1 MIPAMRPMS
10 PMSLVAAGVLSA
22 TLLAS
27 SPLPS
32 APTLRFHGT
41 IEPVKSRM
49 VTVPRLTGTST
60 GPMVIV
66 QLAKAGTVVGRGDPV
81 VEFDRAAQIKTAHD
95 REAEYRDFVEQI
107 NKKRADQTTTR
118 AKDETELVQARN
130 ASRRAELDMLD
141 NDLIAPIKAEQNK
154 LVLEEARAKVT
165 QLRQTFDLKRRSEAA
180 DLRIL
185 EIQRDRALN
194 AWKHAETNAEKMR
207 IVSPIDGLVVLKT
220 IWKSGSFGEM
230 QEGEEVRAGQPI
242 LEIVDTSR
250 MRVRARISQAD
261 IEYVRLGRP
270 ARITLD
276 SYPSRQFAGRLDQ
289 LSVVGAT
296 SGLSSRVRTFLA
308 VFTIDGTDPHL
319 LPDLSAAVDVE
330 AIEPIDVVQAFR
342 PASNGSKD
350 PHSR

>member
-1 MIPAMRPMS
+1 MIAAMR
-10 PMSLVAAGVLSA
+10 LVLAALGVAA
-22 TLLAS
+22 LAAD
-27 SPLPS
+27 
-32 APTLRFHGT
+32 APAPVIRFHGT
-41 IEPVKSRM
+41 IEPVRSQM
-49 VTVPRLTGTST
+49 VTVPRLTGSGT

-66 QLAKAGTVVGRGDPV
+66 RLAKAGTVVRRGETL

-107 NKKRADQTTTR
+107 NKRRADQMAAR
-118 AKDETELVQARN
+118 AKDETEVVQADHAAR
-130 ASRRAELDMLD
+130 AAELDMLD
-141 NDLIAPIKAEQNK
+141 ADLIAPIKAEQNK
-154 LVLEEARAKVT
+154 LLLEEARAKIT
-165 QLRQTFDLKRRSEAA
+165 QLRQTFQLKRRSEAA
-180 DLRIL
+180 DVRIL

-194 AWKHAETNAEKMR
+194 AWKHAEANAEKMK

-230 QEGEEVRAGQPI
+230 QEGEEVRGGQPI
-242 LEIVDTSR
+242 LEVVDTSA
-250 MRVRARISQAD
+250 MRVRTRISQAD
-261 IEYVRLGRP
+261 VEFVSIGRP

-289 LSVVGAT
+289 LSVIGAT

-330 AIEPIDVVQAFR
+330 
-342 PASNGSKD
+342 PAVD
-350 PHSR
+350 PREK

>member
-1 MIPAMRPMS
+1 MIPAMR
-10 PMSLVAAGVLSA
+10 LVAVGM
-22 TLLAS
+22 LAAALFAD
-27 SPLPS
+27 SPPPS
-32 APTLRFHGT
+32 PSTFRVHGT
-41 IEPVKSRM
+41 IEPVRSQI
-49 VTVPRLTGTST
+49 VTVPRLTGSGT

-66 QLAKAGTVVGRGDPV
+66 RLAKAGTVVKRGDAL

-95 REAEYRDFVEQI
+95 REAEYRDFLEQI
-107 NKKRADQTTTR
+107 NKKRADQTAAR
-118 AKDETELVQARN
+118 AKDETELVQAN
-130 ASRRAELDMLD
+130 HAARRAELDMLD

-154 LVLEEARAKVT
+154 LVLEEARAKAT
-165 QLRQTFDLKRRSEAA
+165 QLKQTFDLKRRSEVA

-220 IWKSGSFGEM
+220 VWKSGSFGEM

-242 LEIVDTSR
+242 LEVVDTSM
-250 MRVRARISQAD
+250 MRVRTRISQAD
-261 IEYVRLGRP
+261 VEYVRVGQQ

-276 SYPSRQFAGRLDQ
+276 SYPSRQFTGRLHQ

-319 LPDLSAAVDVE
+319 LPDLSAAVDLD
-330 AIEPIDVVQAFR
+330 ADAVQAVR
-342 PASNGSKD
+342 PAESGSRD
-350 PHSR
+350 PHYK